1 MKKLTLLLALLSFGI
16 HSATIAQSSK
26 LPVDEETGKITYKEV
41 VKVEGSKEDL
51 FNRSISW
58 INSFYKNPLDV
69 TRERNFANGVV
80 KGLHRIKIKNTDK
93 DGNKT
98 DAGTVQYE
106 FTLQFKD
113 GRYRYV
119 LTDFVLKR
127 GSKFPVEKC
136 LNKKDPQYNP
146 NWQSYLKQIDDFAQK
161 WIESLKEGMQPP
173 AEKVEEDW

>member
-1 MKKLTLLLALLSFGI
+1 MNKIILILTFLSFGGI
-16 HSATIAQSSK
+16 YNSYAQSSK
-26 LPVDEETGKITYKEV
+26 LPIDEETGKITYKEV

-80 KGLHRIKIKNTDK
+80 KGLHRIRLKNVDK
-93 DGNKT
+93 DGTKT

-113 GRYRYV
+113 GRYRYI
-119 LTDFVLKR
+119 LGDFVLKA
-127 GSKFPVEKC
+127 GSKIPVEKW
-136 LNKKDPQYNP
+136 LNKKDPKYNP
-146 NWQSYLKQIDDFAQK
+146 NWQNYLNQIDDFAQK
-161 WIESLKEGMQPP
+161 WIESLKKGMQPP
-173 AEKVEEDW
+173 AKKVEDDW

>member
-1 MKKLTLLLALLSFGI
+1 MNRLTLLLALLSFGI
-16 HSATIAQSSK
+16 FSGSIAQSSK
-26 LPVDEETGKITYKEV
+26 LPVDEETGKITYKDV

-80 KGLHRIKIKNTDK
+80 KGLHRIKIKNTGK
-93 DGNKT
+93 DGTKT

-113 GRYRYV
+113 GRYRYI

-127 GSKFPVEKC
+127 SSKIPVEKW

-161 WIESLKEGMQPP
+161 WIESLKKGMQPP
-173 AEKVEEDW
+173 VEKVEEDW